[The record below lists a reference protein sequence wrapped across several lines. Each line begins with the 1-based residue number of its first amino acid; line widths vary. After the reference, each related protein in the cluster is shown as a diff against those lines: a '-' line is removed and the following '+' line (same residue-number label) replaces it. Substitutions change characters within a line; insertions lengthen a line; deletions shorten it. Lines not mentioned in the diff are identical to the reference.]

1 MATTTNLIDYLKG
14 LGYDDSVEYDVPE
27 SASDA
32 AMAGV
37 QAFVREHSDEPQPES
52 VGIIH
57 ITGPNVEDNSAPV
70 RSVGTLLT
78 AIQDGVDAVGAA
90 IMGKISLSGSL
101 PSTIT
106 GRTQL
111 SLVASPLPGSVVI
124 QVAPTLDRMADLYPE
139 EKGEPLFD
147 IEKEIDAEP
156 LADQAFTEFSTLVK
170 ELGEDDPLKKEF
182 VDHLTEL
189 GPRVASN
196 MRGFCDSV
204 DKGGVDVSF
213 EWSQPGKE
221 PESSFISHSSAK
233 YAVTVI
239 DNANIENQSVNIVGT
254 LLTVTTSI
262 KDRLRVLKQD
272 GSECIVTIGSIEP
285 ADLISVH
292 SGDKVSIEAEQ
303 VISNR
308 PGSRQKEKL
317 IGVSL
322 RKVDSPPLDGEAAT
336 QQA

>member
-1 MATTTNLIDYLKG
+1 MATTTNLTDYLKG

-52 VGIIH
+52 IGVIH
-57 ITGPNVEDNSAPV
+57 ITGPNVKDNSAPV

-90 IMGKISLSGSL
+90 IMGKISLSGAL
-101 PSTIT
+101 PAAIT
-106 GRTQL
+106 GRTEL

-124 QVAPTLDRMADLYPE
+124 QVAPTLDRMADLYPKE
-139 EKGEPLFD
+139 QGTALFD
-147 IEKEIDAEP
+147 VEKEIGAEP
-156 LADQAFTEFSTLVK
+156 LADQAFTEFSTLIK
-170 ELGEDDPLKKEF
+170 ELGEEDPYKKNF
-182 VDHLTEL
+182 VEHLTGL

-196 MRGFCDSV
+196 MKSFCDSV

-213 EWSQPGKE
+213 EWSQPGRGSD
-221 PESSFISHSSAK
+221 SSFISHASAK
-233 YAVTVI
+233 NAVTVI
-239 DNANIENQSVNIVGT
+239 ENANIENQPISIAGT
-254 LLTVTTSI
+254 LLTVTTST
-262 KDRLRVLKQD
+262 KDKLRILKQD
-272 GSECIVTIGSIEP
+272 GSECTIAIGSIEP

-292 SGDKVSIEAEQ
+292 SGDKVAIEAER

-308 PGSRQKEKL
+308 PGSRQREKL

-322 RKVDSPPLDGEAAT
+322 RKVDSFPLDEEVAA
-336 QQA
+336 QV